1 MYFRIIQKRKF
12 WYVVSS
18 VLFIASIALIIIW
31 GIKFSIDF
39 TGGTMME
46 IKFQE
51 NKPADSDINNKLAD
65 LNLGNIQIQDV
76 GDKNVLLKM
85 KFINNDEH
93 GKILEKIKEI
103 SPAEEQSYESIGPTV
118 GKELASKAIWAL
130 TIVVISIIIYIAYS
144 FRKVSQGPVPSWVYG
159 VCAIIALVHDIVIT
173 IGFYL
178 TFCHFFGIEVD
189 MLFVSAL
196 LTILGYSVNDTIVV
210 YDRIRENLKISS
222 ADNFEELI
230 NESVNQTITR
240 SLNTGLCALFVLLA
254 LTLFGG
260 ESIRYF
266 ALTLFVGI
274 IAGTYSSMFVASPL
288 LLLFQKFL
296 KR

>member
-1 MYFRIIQKRKF
+1 
-12 WYVVSS
+12 
-18 VLFIASIALIIIW
+18 
-31 GIKFSIDF
+31 
-39 TGGTMME
+39 ME

-51 NKPADSDINNKLAD
+51 NKPADSDINNKLTD
-65 LNLGNIQIQDV
+65 LNLGNIQIQDI
-76 GDKNVLLKM
+76 GDKSVLLKM
-85 KFINNDEH
+85 RFINNDEH
-93 GKILEKIKEI
+93 GKILEKLKEI

-130 TIVVISIIIYIAYS
+130 TIVIISIIIYIAYS